1 MFDQQSPVNL
11 EKISIVLEKL
21 TTIGTLVHNRIMG
34 IKITVGL

>member
-11 EKISIVLEKL
+11 EKIFIMLKKI

-34 IKITVGL
+34 INITVGF